1 MKLITIHLPESY
13 IKDLDELVD
22 EDFYPNRAE
31 AIRFAIRDL
40 LVGEVWEKRR
50 LKKEEEMG

>member
-50 LKKEEEMG
+50 LKEEEEMG